1 MKHLRSCVCLLLA
14 VLLVA
19 ALGLPAFADG
29 ETYSITVEN
38 TNTNVTI
45 SGNTYYAYKLFDV
58 SYSADKSSYAYKV
71 TSDFDGFA
79 YDGKSGEALLTAL
92 EALTSNSAEMN
103 AFAKAALAYVQ
114 TNSISPT
121 GNVTIAEKSQTGTI
135 SLPTPGYY
143 LVSGSATA
151 DGGQTIT
158 AACSLTTT
166 APSATINPKVDAPK
180 LDKHIV
186 MQNADGSTTKLAA
199 NSANIGDIIP
209 FEITSQVP
217 NTTGYNKYIF
227 QVTDT
232 LTEGME
238 YIESSLQVYVGDV
251 KLRMSF
257 QGDNTYSQVFT
268 YIAGAPAEMKV
279 IFHEFQK
286 HTPGLPIK
294 IKYSAVVTEKVD
306 MTATGNV
313 NEAKLTYSNNP
324 NFTYEGDKP
333 GGNAPVGETPKS
345 VTKTY
350 STALRLA
357 KVNEQGQS
365 LTGAKFTVS
374 GNGKRITLLNGQAF
388 YPDDMGR
395 YYMLKDGT
403 YTTQEPTEETKNA
416 YDSITQ
422 KYRKVDYIDNRNADV
437 AFNTSGYV
445 DKDGYLTI
453 QGLSDGTYTITE
465 AIAPEGYNLL
475 KEPITITISSTPTLE
490 GPNWVVKQGETPL
503 TAKDNAYCFQV
514 VNKTGTLLPAT
525 GGMGTTIFYLLGSVM
540 ALAAGILLITKKR
553 MAA

>member
-103 AFAKAALAYVQ
+103 AFAKAVLAYVQ

-135 SLPTPGYY
+135 SLSTPGYY

-251 KLRMSF
+251 KLKMRF

-268 YIAGAPAEMKV
+268 HIAGAPAEMKV

-388 YPDDMGR
+388 YPDNTSR

-403 YTTQEPTEETKNA
+403 YTDQEPTEETKNA

>member
-71 TSDFDGFA
+71 TSDFAGFA

-135 SLPTPGYY
+135 SLSTPGYY

-180 LDKHIV
+180 LDKHIL

-232 LTEGME
+232 LTKGME

-388 YPDDMGR
+388 YPDDTGR

-403 YTTQEPTEETKNA
+403 YTTQEPTEETRNA

-540 ALAAGILLITKKR
+540 ALAAGIMLITKKR